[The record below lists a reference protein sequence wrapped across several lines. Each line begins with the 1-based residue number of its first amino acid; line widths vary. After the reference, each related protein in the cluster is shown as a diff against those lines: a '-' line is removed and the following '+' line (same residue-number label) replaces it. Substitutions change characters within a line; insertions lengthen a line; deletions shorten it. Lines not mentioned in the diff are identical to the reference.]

1 MKFFAVLVVLAL
13 ALSACNRHGPPILA
27 HKRPVDL
34 VRIALGHGGDV
45 CSDPDKP
52 INLGSGNAIPT
63 RQAIPDEQCYWF
75 GPSTR
80 MHGVWYDE
88 FEYSRYFDGA
98 DKLPENHHY
107 STDDTLFDV
116 DPVSLPPVYGNCHR
130 SFVIDFVGRHTLLPG
145 PYGDV
150 GDIVIVDKVIAMR
163 ELPPGPGIL
172 LKKSSR
178 QDPRY
183 GLSTPSCAGGQRQ
196 H

>member
-1 MKFFAVLVVLAL
+1 
-13 ALSACNRHGPPILA
+13 
-27 HKRPVDL
+27 
-34 VRIALGHGGDV
+34 
-45 CSDPDKP
+45 
-52 INLGSGNAIPT
+52 
-63 RQAIPDEQCYWF
+63 
-75 GPSTR
+75 

-98 DKLPENHHY
+98 DKLPENHYY

-163 ELPPGPGIL
+163 ELQPSPSFL

-178 QDPRY
+178 QDPLY